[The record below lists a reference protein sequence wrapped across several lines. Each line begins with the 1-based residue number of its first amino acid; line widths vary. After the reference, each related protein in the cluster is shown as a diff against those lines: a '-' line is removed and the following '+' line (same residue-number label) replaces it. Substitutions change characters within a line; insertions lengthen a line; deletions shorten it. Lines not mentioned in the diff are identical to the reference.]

1 MKKGPTRGPSV
12 RYVFTLERVQKLQR
26 ATAMVTGLSVKVPF
40 GPDPP
45 LRPHERK

>member
-12 RYVFTLERVQKLQR
+12 RYISVLTRMLKLQR
-26 ATAMVTGLSVKVPF
+26 ATVMVTGLSVKVPF
-40 GPDPP
+40 GPDPT